1 MDNYSNF
8 LSHFSGFFFQKKL
21 KHLILHVT
29 NHCNFRCS
37 HCFVDFVNPK
47 KDLKFED
54 YLEIS
59 KKIDNLFWLDIAGG
73 EPFLRKDLYKII
85 NLFKKQIVSIPTN
98 GWLEKQIIEQI
109 ELIDTKNT
117 ELVINLSLDGL
128 EKTHNIIRK
137 NEQSWEKVWT
147 TYEALK
153 KYKNVKTRFITCI
166 HDGNKNEII
175 PLMKIVQK
183 SGADFHSV
191 ILLRGDPLDPT
202 VTLPPMDELKKLS
215 IEIFDILEN
224 YNYGQNSATAY
235 FLKNYHR
242 YMWKSSIETIEQK
255 TQIIPC
261 LAGQSSMVIWG
272 DGEMS
277 SCEMLP
283 GFGNIKEENIASLI
297 NGEKHQEQVKKI
309 KNKECH
315 CTHNCALLTSILFNP
330 KKWPNLVHQKKPGQ

>member
-1 MDNYSNF
+1 MNNYSNF
-8 LSHFSGFFFQKKL
+8 LNHFSGFFIKKQL

-59 KKIDNLFWLDIAGG
+59 KNINNLFWLDIAGG
-73 EPFLRKDLYKII
+73 EPFLRKDLHKII
-85 NLFKKQIVSIPTN
+85 NIFKKQIVSIPSN
-98 GWLEKQIIEQI
+98 GWLEKQITDQI

-147 TYEALK
+147 TFETLK
-153 KYKNVKTRFITCI
+153 KHKNVKTRFITCI

-175 PLMKIVQK
+175 PLMKLIQER
-183 SGADFHSV
+183 GADFHSV
-191 ILLRGDPLDPT
+191 ILLRGDPLDSS
-202 VTLPPMDELKKLS
+202 VKLPPMDELKKLS
-215 IEIFDILEN
+215 VEIFNILEN
-224 YNYGQNSATAY
+224 YKYGQNSVTAY

-242 YMWKSSIETIEQK
+242 YMWKSSIRTIEQK
-255 TQIIPC
+255 KQIVPC
-261 LAGQSSMVIWG
+261 LAGQSSMVVWG
-272 DGEMS
+272 DGEVS

-283 GFGNIKEENIASLI
+283 GFGNFKKENISDLI
-297 NGEKHQEQVKKI
+297 NGKKHKEQVKKI
-309 KNKECH
+309 VNKECH

-330 KKWPNLVHQKKPGQ
+330 KKWGNIIHQKKPSQ